1 MKREFS
7 IPYTDLIDQLEML
20 LVEKKLVRETEFLL
34 YADFGLET
42 DEDGNVI
49 IYCETQ
55 DQIEYQ
61 PNEVPVIEGD
71 NIVQFTV

>member
-20 LVEKKLVRETEFLL
+20 LVEKGLVKPDEFLL
-34 YADFGLET
+34 YADFGLDT
-42 DEDGNVI
+42 DENGNVI
-49 IYCETQ
+49 IYCEIQ

-61 PNEVPVIEGD
+61 PSEVPATEGD
-71 NIVQFTV
+71 NIVQYV